1 MDFATLLAMLD
12 ADELDLDG
20 LRDGLGELSR
30 VSEGANARI
39 AELEG
44 ENAELSQK
52 YTETAAKL
60 WEMTQAATSPDKEP
74 EGDEGDEGDE
84 GEDDGPES
92 DEELFGDLFEDNEE

>member
-12 ADELDLDG
+12 ADELDVDG
-20 LRDGLGELSR
+20 LRQGLGELSK

-39 AELEG
+39 AELEH
-44 ENAELSQK
+44 ENSELSQK

-60 WEMTQAATSPDKEP
+60 WEMTQAATAPAD

-84 GEDDGPES
+84 EPES
-92 DEELFGDLFEDNEE
+92 DEELFGDLFEEKK

>member
-1 MDFATLLAMLD
+1 MDFATVLAMLD

-39 AELEG
+39 AELEA
-44 ENAELSQK
+44 ENSELSSK

-60 WEMTQAATSPDKEP
+60 WEMTQAATASTKDP
-74 EGDEGDEGDE
+74 EADE
-84 GEDDGPES
+84 GEDDEPES
-92 DEELFGDLFEDNEE
+92 DEELFGDLFED

>member
-20 LRDGLGELSR
+20 LRNGLGELSR

-39 AELEG
+39 AELEAA
-44 ENAELSQK
+44 NAELSDK

-60 WEMTQAATSPDKEP
+60 WEMTQAATAPADDP
-74 EGDEGDEGDE
+74 EGDE
-84 GEDDGPES
+84 GEDDEPES
-92 DEELFGDLFEDNEE
+92 DEELFGDLFED

>member
-20 LRDGLGELSR
+20 LRNGLGELSR

-39 AELEG
+39 AELEAANG
-44 ENAELSQK
+44 ELERK

-60 WEMTQAATSPDKEP
+60 WEMTQAATAPGG
-74 EGDEGDEGDE
+74 EGDDEGDGT
-84 GEDDGPES
+84 EDDEPES
-92 DEELFGDLFEDNEE
+92 DEELFGDLFEEKK

>member
-39 AELEG
+39 AELEA
-44 ENAELSQK
+44 ENSELSGK

-60 WEMTQAATSPDKEP
+60 WEMTQAATANEPD
-74 EGDEGDEGDE
+74 GDEGDEGDE
-84 GEDDGPES
+84 EPES
-92 DEELFGDLFEDNEE
+92 DEELFGDLFEEKK

>member
-39 AELEG
+39 AELEH
-44 ENAELSQK
+44 ENSELSQK

-60 WEMTQAATSPDKEP
+60 WEMTQAATAPA
-74 EGDEGDEGDE
+74 DEGDEGDDTE
-84 GEDDGPES
+84 GDEPES
-92 DEELFGDLFEDNEE
+92 DEELFGDLFED

>member
-20 LRDGLGELSR
+20 LRDGLDELSR

-39 AELEG
+39 AELEA
-44 ENAELSQK
+44 ENSELSNK

-60 WEMTQAATSPDKEP
+60 WEMTQAATASTKEP
-74 EGDEGDEGDE
+74 EGDGT
-84 GEDDGPES
+84 DDDAPES
-92 DEELFGDLFEDNEE
+92 DEELFGDLFEDEK

>member
-1 MDFATLLAMLD
+1 MDFAELLAMLD

-39 AELEG
+39 AELEA
-44 ENAELSQK
+44 ENSDLSKK

-60 WEMTQAATSPDKEP
+60 WEMTQAATASTKEP
-74 EGDEGDEGDE
+74 DGDEGDDTEDE
-84 GEDDGPES
+84 EPES
-92 DEELFGDLFEDNEE
+92 DEELFGDLFED

>member
-12 ADELDLDG
+12 ADELDVDG
-20 LRDGLGELSR
+20 LRQGLGELSK

-60 WEMTQAATSPDKEP
+60 WEMTQAATAPA
-74 EGDEGDEGDE
+74 DEGEGEDDE
-84 GEDDGPES
+84 GEDEEPES
-92 DEELFGDLFEDNEE
+92 DDELFGDLFEEKK

>member
-20 LRDGLGELSR
+20 VRDGLGELSR
-30 VSEGANARI
+30 ASEGANARI

-60 WEMTQAATSPDKEP
+60 WEMTQAATAPAKEP
-74 EGDEGDEGDE
+74 DGDEGDDGDT
-84 GEDDGPES
+84 EDEEPES
-92 DEELFGDLFEDNEE
+92 DEELFGDLFEEKK

>member
-39 AELEG
+39 AELEH
-44 ENAELSQK
+44 ENSELSQK

-60 WEMTQAATSPDKEP
+60 WEMTQAATAPADEPD
-74 EGDEGDEGDE
+74 GDEGDEY
-84 GEDDGPES
+84 EDDEPES
-92 DEELFGDLFEDNEE
+92 DEELFGDLFEEKK

>member
-1 MDFATLLAMLD
+1 MNFATLLAMLD

-52 YTETAAKL
+52 YTETAVKL
-60 WEMTQAATSPDKEP
+60 WEMTQAATAPT
-74 EGDEGDEGDE
+74 DEGEGEGDE
-84 GEDDGPES
+84 GEDDEPES
-92 DEELFGDLFEDNEE
+92 DEELFGDLFEGKK

>member
-39 AELEG
+39 AELEH
-44 ENAELSQK
+44 ENSELSQK

-60 WEMTQAATSPDKEP
+60 WEMTQAATAPADEPD
-74 EGDEGDEGDE
+74 GDEGDEGDE
-84 GEDDGPES
+84 EPES
-92 DEELFGDLFEDNEE
+92 DEELFGDLFEEKK

>member
-20 LRDGLGELSR
+20 LRQGLGELSK

-39 AELEG
+39 AELED
-44 ENAELSQK
+44 ENSELSKK

-60 WEMTQAATSPDKEP
+60 WEMTQAATAPADDP
-74 EGDEGDEGDE
+74 EGDDT
-84 GEDDGPES
+84 EDDEPES
-92 DEELFGDLFEDNEE
+92 DEELFGDLFEEKK

>member
-20 LRDGLGELSR
+20 LRDGLGKLSK

-39 AELEG
+39 AELEAA
-44 ENAELSQK
+44 NAELSQK

-60 WEMTQAATSPDKEP
+60 WEMAQAATAPADDP
-74 EGDEGDEGDE
+74 
-84 GEDDGPES
+84 EDDDTEDGEPES
-92 DEELFGDLFEDNEE
+92 DEELFGDLFED

>member
-12 ADELDLDG
+12 ADELDMDG
-20 LRDGLGELSR
+20 LRQGLGELSR

-60 WEMTQAATSPDKEP
+60 WEMTQAATAPADDP
-74 EGDEGDEGDE
+74 EGDDT
-84 GEDDGPES
+84 EDDEPES
-92 DEELFGDLFEDNEE
+92 DEELFGDLFED

>member
-20 LRDGLGELSR
+20 LRDGLGELSQ

-39 AELEG
+39 AELEA
-44 ENAELSQK
+44 ENSELSQK

-60 WEMTQAATSPDKEP
+60 WEMTQAATASTKEP

-84 GEDDGPES
+84 EPES
-92 DEELFGDLFEDNEE
+92 DEELFGGLFEEKK

>member
-12 ADELDLDG
+12 ADELDVDG
-20 LRDGLGELSR
+20 LRQGLGELSK

-39 AELEG
+39 AELEAA
-44 ENAELSQK
+44 NAELSDK

-60 WEMTQAATSPDKEP
+60 WEMTQAATATADDP

-84 GEDDGPES
+84 EPES
-92 DEELFGDLFEDNEE
+92 DEELFGDLFDD

>member
-20 LRDGLGELSR
+20 LRNGLGELSK

-39 AELEG
+39 AELEAA
-44 ENAELSQK
+44 NAELTDK

-60 WEMTQAATSPDKEP
+60 WEMTQAATASNKEP
-74 EGDEGDEGDE
+74 EGDEG
-84 GEDDGPES
+84 EDDEPES
-92 DEELFGDLFEDNEE
+92 DEELFGDLFEEKK